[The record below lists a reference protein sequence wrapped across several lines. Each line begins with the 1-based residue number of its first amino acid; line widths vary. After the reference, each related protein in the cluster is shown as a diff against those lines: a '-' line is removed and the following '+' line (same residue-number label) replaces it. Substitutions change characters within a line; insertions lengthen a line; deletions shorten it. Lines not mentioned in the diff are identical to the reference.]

1 MAKLQKTKL
10 QAMVPVREQELV
22 WVLQLQML
30 LKVLQ
35 LRRLQLRRLQLRRLQ
50 PVLRLL
56 HLQLPRLQLRRLQ
69 LRRLQPVLQLRRL
82 RPVLQLPHLQL
93 RRLQQLHVALRRL
106 QLHHPPATPRR
117 LQLFQVWQRVL
128 QVLRLV
134 VHIVVAMT
142 LCSTSRCG
150 VRHGQRH
157 KLLRL

>member
-1 MAKLQKTKL
+1 
-10 QAMVPVREQELV
+10 MVPVREQELV

-30 LKVLQ
+30 SKVLQ

-117 LQLFQVWQRVL
+117 LQLD
-128 QVLRLV
+128 
-134 VHIVVAMT
+134 IVVAMT

-157 KLLRL
+157 KLLTL

>member
-22 WVLQLQML
+22 WVLQML

-93 RRLQQLHVALRRL
+93 RRLQLRRLQLRRL

-128 QVLRLV
+128 QVLRFV

>member
-1 MAKLQKTKL
+1 MQRSSAQPRRHRKNCSGKTTQAMAKLQKTKL

-50 PVLRLL
+50 
-56 HLQLPRLQLRRLQ
+56 
-69 LRRLQPVLQLRRL
+69 
-82 RPVLQLPHLQL
+82 
-93 RRLQQLHVALRRL
+93 QLHVALRRL

-128 QVLRLV
+128 QVLRFV

-157 KLLRL
+157 KLLTL

>member
-69 LRRLQPVLQLRRL
+69 LRRLQPVVQ
-82 RPVLQLPHLQL
+82 PVEPVVA
-93 RRLQQLHVALRRL
+93 VALVVVL
-106 QLHHPPATPRR
+106 VCP
-117 LQLFQVWQRVL
+117 QVV
-128 QVLRLV
+128 
-134 VHIVVAMT
+134 
-142 LCSTSRCG
+142 
-150 VRHGQRH
+150 
-157 KLLRL
+157 

>member
-22 WVLQLQML
+22 WVLQML

-50 PVLRLL
+50 PVLWLL
-56 HLQLPRLQLRRLQ
+56 HLQLRRLQ

-93 RRLQQLHVALRRL
+93 RRLQLRRLQLRRL

-128 QVLRLV
+128 QVLRFV

>member
-10 QAMVPVREQELV
+10 QAMVPVWDQELM
-22 WVLQLQML
+22 WVLQML

-35 LRRLQLRRLQLRRLQ
+35 LRRLQLRR
-50 PVLRLL
+50 
-56 HLQLPRLQLRRLQ
+56 
-69 LRRLQPVLQLRRL
+69 
-82 RPVLQLPHLQL
+82 LQL

-128 QVLRLV
+128 QVLRFV
-134 VHIVVAMT
+134 VHIVVAVT
-142 LCSTSRCG
+142 LCSTRRCG